1 MFAWLKSEEE
11 SMKREFTA
19 HINGWESEAIGLE
32 AAMKALIESGVA
44 GVENEVAHMKAKV
57 AELRARI
64 THLKGLL

>member
-1 MFAWLKSEEE
+1 MWNWLKSEE
-11 SMKREFTA
+11 SKLTA
-19 HINGWESEAIGLE
+19 HINGWESEAVGLE